1 MIRLGALSALVLLV
15 PGLLM
20 LVMAYMVLRGRR
32 GAAYTL
38 PPARA
43 SDGSAYWGAQQA
55 RRVETRVTETR
66 EPAPR
71 LEKSRDWWDATREA
85 EIQQRME
92 EAREW
97 IRARKEREAEEAR
110 ECIRIA
116 KERESARIHPF
127 GWTCVGVSDTFG
139 PYLCAVPPT
148 GPQVHYYSETKCSWE
163 PAPEWLA
170 QRAREVLGGAS

>member
-20 LVMAYMVLRGRR
+20 IVMAWMILKGRR

-55 RRVETRVTETR
+55 QRVEQRVTETR

-71 LEKSRDWWDATREA
+71 LDRSETFQKAARDLSRANWDDACREA
-85 EIQQRME
+85 L
-92 EAREW
+92 EW
-97 IRARKEREAEEAR
+97 VYDSAG
-110 ECIRIA
+110 
-116 KERESARIHPF
+116 ARIGLRVRPGEAGRPANLPASHPF
-127 GWTCVGVSDTFG
+127 NWTLVFVGG
-139 PYLCAVPPT
+139 ILCAVPPT
-148 GPQVHYYSETKCSWE
+148 GPAAHRYDSERCSWE
-163 PAPEWLA
+163 PTSEALA
-170 QRAREVLGGAS
+170 TCARRALGWEA